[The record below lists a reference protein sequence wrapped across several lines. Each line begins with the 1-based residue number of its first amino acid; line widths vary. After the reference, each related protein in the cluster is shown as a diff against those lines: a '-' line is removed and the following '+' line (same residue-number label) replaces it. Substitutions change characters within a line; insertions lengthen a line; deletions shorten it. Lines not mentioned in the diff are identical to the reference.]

1 MYLLLLILLFR
12 LIKKNTVK
20 GIPNVKIG
28 TVRKSKKLVNEPI
41 IKNNSE
47 KSFILSYLYIKT
59 ILASIVIKNILLPCK
74 EIPM

>member
-12 LIKKNTVK
+12 LIKKNIVK
-20 GIPNVKIG
+20 GIPSVKIG
-28 TVRKSKKLVNEPI
+28 TVRKSKKLVSEPI

-47 KSFILSYLYIKT
+47 KSFILSYLYIKA